1 VRVDKP
7 GQHDASAGID
17 DLCIGRHLP
26 CYLIRSA
33 ERGYDAIAHEH
44 SAMTYN
50 RDVTELSADSRTTW
64 TGERDKLRRMENR
77 ERVHEFEN

>member
-1 VRVDKP
+1 
-7 GQHDASAGID
+7 
-17 DLCIGRHLP
+17 
-26 CYLIRSA
+26 
-33 ERGYDAIAHEH
+33 
-44 SAMTYN
+44 MTYN